1 MIWVNISDIIIVPD
15 PLVGNRKVAERL
27 IKSGFASSE
36 VINYRILSGTA
47 VSDLKTAIEEKVFY
61 D

>member
-1 MIWVNISDIIIVPD
+1 MIMLSILYIITDTD

-36 VINYRILSGTA
+36 VINDRILSGTA
-47 VSDLKTAIEEKVFY
+47 VSDLETAVKEKVFY

>member
-1 MIWVNISDIIIVPD
+1 MIWVNISYIIIVTD

-27 IKSGFASSE
+27 IKSGFISSE
-36 VINYRILSGTA
+36 VINDKILSGTA
-47 VSDLKTAIEEKVFY
+47 VSDLKTAVEEKGYY